1 MKRLLISV
9 GLVLSLTAC
18 ATGQDAYYNAI
29 AEREKRQADNELRAD
44 TAIANMA
51 TSGGPEAKGMGIAY
65 FIGKSAGAKQVTP
78 IPAPEGWDDK
88 FLRWAAVLI
97 PAVDR
102 WQTSKRNAQVQMH
115 ISDNSVKSQESSNE
129 MIVDLV
135 QGRKTPIVGGTGD
148 VLLYG
153 N

>member
-1 MKRLLISV
+1 MKLLALIPAI
-9 GLVLSLTAC
+9 LLTAC

-51 TSGGPEAKGMGIAY
+51 ATGDAQAKGMGLMYFALKAQNKGQTMIAAP
-65 FIGKSAGAKQVTP
+65 KSVAEQALP
-78 IPAPEGWDDK
+78 WLSLLLPEARMAYQSWISSD
-88 FLRWAAVLI
+88 
-97 PAVDR
+97 
-102 WQTSKRNAQVQMH
+102 VQKH
-115 ISDNSVKSQESSNE
+115 QSDNSLAGKKADND
-129 MIVDLV
+129 MITDLV
-135 QGRKTPIVGGTGD
+135 QGRKTPIIGDSND